1 MVWPAVILLA
11 DLATRQVLVADVS
24 HRLPHW
30 RFTLLG
36 CLVLA
41 GLRVEV
47 PADAG
52 ERLLLAVR
60 LPVLLLLL
68 VLLGLLCSNPP
79 LTLPIGPHMGP
90 FSQLRA
96 FLLKA

>member
-1 MVWPAVILLA
+1 MVELEVVCSAVVLLT
-11 DLATRQVLVADVS
+11 DLATRQVLVTDVTQCLS
-24 HRLPHW
+24 HR
-30 RFTLLG
+30 RFALLG

-60 LPVLLLLL
+60 LPAFLLLL
-68 VLLGLLCSNPP
+68 VLLGLLCGNPP
-79 LTLPIGPHMGP
+79 LTFPIGPHMCKLV
-90 FSQLRA
+90 S
-96 FLLKA
+96 